1 MTRPAESAEVREQI
15 ARALRLDLIGPWAGH
30 ALADERLRGWERPS
44 NWYLT
49 GFLVPR
55 GAPVEQRGDADVD
68 DEPEVAERAGLGDDS
83 TEDRRAAKKGFFPS
97 SMGLSFLVSEG
108 VDALEVLVRWGDYRR
123 VEAKSGDP
131 DRARAEEGGEAEAGS
146 DNRETL
152 ADQRA
157 SESGD
162 GTESGI
168 GNGIGNGTGNGAG
181 NGTGDGAGD
190 GTRDG
195 AGNGAGVEGRDDA
208 KAGTGLDATSQSQV
222 RSWWQRTPRAEP
234 VQVVLPA
241 TTGGPRPHPVP
252 NSGGLIL
259 HAVAR
264 PVDAA
269 SFAGRIAPGTRSVSL
284 FLVNDR
290 VPSSDRERDEAFAFQ
305 AEIEVR
311 SAAPFVPRPDPREV
325 SGDDWDERVADLHY
339 AHSPEYAAGH
349 GVSADWE
356 LVDGA
361 CRVLRTTWT
370 PSAEVEKTETFDP
383 PGAVL
388 DMQALGAL
396 ADGAAAEAALSP
408 LVTGYRTWLD
418 DQRAGL
424 GDRQAGLDDR
434 QAGLGDQ
441 RAGLDD
447 RQAGLDDQRA
457 GLDDLTGERREVAEQ
472 LVHMATIAADR
483 MERGI
488 RVLATDADALDAFR
502 TANRAVA
509 AALSRRLAREGDS
522 RTPRWRAFQLAFILL
537 NLPGI
542 ADPANPEREFVD
554 LLFFPTGGG
563 KTEAYLG
570 LAAFTMVLR
579 RLRNPGENGRAGAGV
594 SVIMRY
600 TLRLLT
606 LDQLGRAAG
615 LICALELE
623 RRGDA
628 GGRLGEWP
636 FEIGLWVGKAGTPNH
651 LGVRGDGRSDS
662 ARAKV
667 SQYKNNPRG
676 RPAPVPME
684 SCPWCGEDFTPD
696 SFTLLPNAEKPTD
709 LRIACASWQCEF
721 SGDRPLP
728 VVAVDEPLY
737 RRLPAFLVATV
748 DKFASL
754 PWVGASGALL
764 GGADRYDATGF
775 YGAAEPRRGSR
786 LAHPLPPP
794 DLVIQDELHLISG
807 PLGTMAGLY
816 ETVIESLCTREIGG
830 QGIPLTAQAR
840 PASSAA
846 QAGAGSFA
854 PQTRPV
860 PPAAQA
866 RMMKPKIVASTATV
880 RHAREQIQALF
891 ARPVTHVFPPPG
903 PERRDS
909 FFARAMPASEKHA
922 RRYFGVAA
930 QGRNPKEAM
939 RRVLL
944 ALMGAAERA
953 WREAGGARNRDN
965 PADPYM
971 TVLGY
976 FNSLRELGG
985 ARRILEEE
993 VQNTLKRYSQRI
1005 RLGEA
1010 EGLFR
1015 DRSSFSDVVEL
1026 TSRVGTD
1033 KVAEARRRLGR
1044 PFHDRKQRVDC
1055 AIATNMI
1062 SVGLDIQ
1069 RLGLMLVYGQPKT
1082 HSEYIQATSRVG
1094 RDDHRPGLVMTLYN
1108 VHKPR
1113 DRSHYERFRHYHETF
1128 YRSVEVSSVTPFAAR
1143 ALDRGFAGAL
1153 VALARHARPA
1163 MTPPEGVE
1171 GVEADRAALERLLLD
1186 AFGARLHEQPFA
1198 DDTERADRLRSIRNR
1213 VGDLFDAWITICDG
1227 YRRDGVPMQYQRY
1240 EVATRKPLLRDML
1253 DTDFESTHHEKF
1265 RTNRSLRDVEPQV
1278 NVFLRDLS
1286 SRLGGGGGA

>member
-1 MTRPAESAEVREQI
+1 MARLTESAEVREEIVQ
-15 ARALRLDLIGPWAGH
+15 ALRLDLVGPWAEH
-30 ALADERLRGWERPS
+30 PLADERLPGWVRPS

-55 GAPVEQRGDADVD
+55 GAPAGQRGDADVD
-68 DEPEVAERAGLGDDS
+68 DEPEVAEKAGLGDDS

-97 SMGLSFLVSEG
+97 SMGLSFLVGEG
-108 VDALEVLVRWGDYRR
+108 VETLEVVVRWGDYRR
-123 VEAKSGDP
+123 VEAEVDSAG
-131 DRARAEEGGEAEAGS
+131 RGHGEEAGEARVRRERREEAAVGS
-146 DNRETL
+146 GE
-152 ADQRA
+152 
-157 SESGD
+157 ESGGD
-162 GTESGI
+162 VQ
-168 GNGIGNGTGNGAG
+168 
-181 NGTGDGAGD
+181 GDGQ
-190 GTRDG
+190 
-195 AGNGAGVEGRDDA
+195 
-208 KAGTGLDATSQSQV
+208 AGTDAADSDGSHA
-222 RSWWQRTPRAEP
+222 RSWWQRTPRTET
-234 VQVVLPA
+234 VRVILPA
-241 TTGGPRPHPVP
+241 TAGGPRRQPVP
-252 NSGGLIL
+252 NSGELAL

-264 PVDAA
+264 PVDVA

-290 VPSSDRERDEAFAFQ
+290 TAAPDRERDETFAFQ

-311 SAAPFVPRPDPREV
+311 SATPFVPRPDPRDV

-339 AHSPEYAAGH
+339 AHTPEYAAGH

-370 PSAEVEKTETFDP
+370 PAAEVEKTETFDP
-383 PGAVL
+383 PGAML

-396 ADGAAAEAALSP
+396 AGGSAVEAALMP
-408 LVTGYRTWLD
+408 LVSGYRSWIED
-418 DQRAGL
+418 RHAGL
-424 GDRQAGLDDR
+424 GGL
-434 QAGLGDQ
+434 A
-441 RAGLDD
+441 
-447 RQAGLDDQRA
+447 
-457 GLDDLTGERREVAEQ
+457 GERREAAEE
-472 LVHMATIAADR
+472 LLRLAGIAADR
-483 MERGI
+483 MEHGI
-488 RVLATDADALDAFR
+488 RVLMDDAGTLDAFR

-509 AALSRRLAREGDS
+509 AALARRLAREGATGTS
-522 RTPRWRAFQLAFILL
+522 PPPTPRWRAFQLAFILL

-542 ADPANPEREFVD
+542 ADPADPEREIVD

-579 RLRNPGENGRAGAGV
+579 RLRNPGDRDGTGGRAGAGV

-615 LICALELE
+615 LVCALELE
-623 RRGDA
+623 RRGDVA
-628 GGRLGEWP
+628 GRLGVWP
-636 FEIGLWVGKAGTPNH
+636 FEIGLWVGKAGTPNR

-667 SQYKNNPRG
+667 SQYKNNPHG
-676 RPAPVPME
+676 KPSPVPLE
-684 SCPWCGEDFTPD
+684 GCPWCGEDFTPD
-696 SFTLLPNAEKPTD
+696 SFALLPDSDRPTD

-721 SGDRPLP
+721 SGDHPLP
-728 VVAVDEPLY
+728 IVAVDEPLY
-737 RRLPAFLVATV
+737 RRLPAFLIATV

-754 PWVGASGALL
+754 PWVGESGALL
-764 GGADRYDATGF
+764 GAADRYDDAGF
-775 YGAAEPRRGSR
+775 YGAAEPRRGKR
-786 LAHPLPPP
+786 LARPLPPP

-816 ETVIESLCTREIGG
+816 ETVIEALCGRKID
-830 QGIPLTAQAR
+830 AQ
-840 PASSAA
+840 
-846 QAGAGSFA
+846 Q
-854 PQTRPV
+854 V
-860 PPAAQA
+860 
-866 RMMKPKIVASTATV
+866 KPKIVASTATV

-891 ARPVTHVFPPPG
+891 ARPVTQVFPPSG

-909 FFARAMPASEKHA
+909 FFARAVPASEKHA

-944 ALMGAAERA
+944 ALMGAAERT
-953 WREAGGARNRDN
+953 WRDAGGARNRDN

-993 VQNTLKRYSQRI
+993 VQNTLKRYGDRK

-1026 TSRVGTD
+1026 TSRVDTA
-1033 KVAEARRRLGR
+1033 KVAEARRRLGYT
-1044 PFHDRKQRVDC
+1044 FHDRKQRVDC

-1094 RDDHRPGLVMTLYN
+1094 RDDRRPGLVVTLYN

-1163 MTPPEGVE
+1163 MTPPAGVE
-1171 GVEADRAALERLLLD
+1171 GIEAERATLERLLLG
-1186 AFGARLHEQPFA
+1186 AFGDRIDLQPF
-1198 DDTERADRLRSIRNR
+1198 DDDAERAEGQRSVRNR
-1213 VGDLFDAWITICDG
+1213 IGDLLDSWRAVYDD
-1227 YRRDGVPMQYQRY
+1227 YRADGVPMQYQRY
-1240 EVATRKPLLRDML
+1240 EAPTRQPLLREML
-1253 DTDFESTHHEKF
+1253 DTDFESLHHRKF

-1278 NVFLRDLS
+1278 NLFLRDLS
-1286 SRLGGGGGA
+1286 GRLSGDGGA